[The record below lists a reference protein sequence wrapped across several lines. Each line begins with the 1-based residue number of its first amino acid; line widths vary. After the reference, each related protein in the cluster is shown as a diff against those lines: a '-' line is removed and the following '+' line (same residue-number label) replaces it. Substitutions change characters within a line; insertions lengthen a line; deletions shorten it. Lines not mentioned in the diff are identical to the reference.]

1 MKINKKTL
9 ITKISKIINNHYF
22 AFPMAYI
29 MTGIII
35 FNTQMDFVD
44 GIGYRK
50 IGYLYILSYILY
62 VLFYFFINVTDILIN
77 KVYTNLLVFII
88 IFLCYSGLFFLILRK
103 YTIIF

>member
-1 MKINKKTL
+1 
-9 ITKISKIINNHYF
+9 
-22 AFPMAYI
+22 MAYI

-103 YTIIF
+103 YTITF